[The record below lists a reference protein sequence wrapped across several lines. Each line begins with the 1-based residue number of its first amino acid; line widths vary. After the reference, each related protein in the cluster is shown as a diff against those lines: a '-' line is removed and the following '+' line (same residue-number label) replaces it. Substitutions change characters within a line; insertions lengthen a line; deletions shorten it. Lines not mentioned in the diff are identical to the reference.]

1 MYDVFFAQLGTEN
14 QNIID
19 HKSYIKLYQTSDII
33 HHKSDIIH
41 LRIMLKIAIQ
51 KSGRLYEDSIKLLK
65 ECGIE
70 LNNGNKQ
77 LKAVAFNFPLEVYF
91 LRDDDIPQY
100 IYDGV
105 ADIGIVGE
113 NVMLEKNKEIDLI
126 YRLGFGRCRLSIAVP
141 KSMQYQSIEDL
152 EGLKIATSYATI
164 LQDFLTSKN
173 VNAEIHEISGSV
185 EIAPGIGLADAICDL
200 VSSGSTLFTN
210 GLKEAEVILKSEAVL
225 AANKN
230 LSAENKLVLEKL
242 LLRINAVKTAK
253 NNKYIIL
260 NAPNHQLKN
269 ISSVLP
275 GMKSP
280 TVTPLAEEGWSSVQ
294 SVVNENDFWDV
305 IEKLKQFEAEGI
317 LVLPIEKMIV

>member
-1 MYDVFFAQLGTEN
+1 
-14 QNIID
+14 
-19 HKSYIKLYQTSDII
+19 
-33 HHKSDIIH
+33 
-41 LRIMLKIAIQ
+41 MLKIAIQ

-77 LKAVAFNFPLEVYF
+77 LKTIASNFPIEVYF

-100 IYDGV
+100 VYDGV

-113 NVMLEKNKEIDLI
+113 NVLLEKSKDIDLV
-126 YRLGFGRCRLSIAVP
+126 YRLGFGKCRLSIAVP
-141 KSMQYQSIEDL
+141 KSVEYSGAEDL
-152 EGLKIATSYATI
+152 QGLKIATTYSVI
-164 LQDFLTSKN
+164 LQKYLTEKKID
-173 VNAEIHEISGSV
+173 AEIHEISGSV

-210 GLKEAEVILKSEAVL
+210 GLKEVEVILKSEAVL
-225 AANKN
+225 VANKK
-230 LSAENKLVLEKL
+230 LSAENQEILEKL

-253 NNKYIIL
+253 NNKYILL

-269 ISSVLP
+269 IFSLLP

-280 TVTPLAEEGWSSVQ
+280 TVVPLAEEGWSSVQ
-294 SVVNENDFWDV
+294 SVVKENDFWEV

-317 LVLPIEKMIV
+317 IVIPIEKMIV